1 MRNPRTRRAAKRV
14 RRATVRTVG
23 KPNVSDEVPEDELED
38 EDDGGPI
45 RDTGIGPEG
54 AADDTAMRAAGSE
67 GAADDTA
74 TAPRAAGSEG
84 AADDATT
91 YGHVSE
97 RNTPRCHRLEW
108 ATVDG
113 ARSEGA
119 ADDVATVGGA
129 AVDAATMG
137 KTWIR
142 ADAFLFPS
150 IDAFKDDGT
159 TACSTSRRF
168 GAS

>member
-1 MRNPRTRRAAKRV
+1 M
-14 RRATVRTVG
+14 RTVG
-23 KPNVSDEVPEDELED
+23 KPNVSDEVPRDELED

-45 RDTGIGPEG
+45 RDSGIGPEG
-54 AADDTAMRAAGSE
+54 AADDTAL
-67 GAADDTA
+67 
-74 TAPRAAGSEG
+74 RAAGSEG

-119 ADDVATVGGA
+119 ADDVATVSGA
-129 AVDAATMG
+129 AVDGALMG

-159 TACSTSRRF
+159 TASSAFR
-168 GAS
+168 